1 MKFRTE
7 IVNDRPM
14 AAFDDEPSPRNW
26 LLRFFLED
34 ARTFEVDAYLEELDA
49 ALESDNIEEPTGVM
63 GNHVD
68 VMFYPDRA
76 VIEELY
82 PADDAPESAVTVLPI
97 ELARQLLLDWK
108 KALETV
114 EGE

>member
-1 MKFRTE
+1 MKFRVE

-14 AAFDDEPSPRNW
+14 AAFDEEPSPRNW
-26 LLRFFLED
+26 LLQFFLED

-49 ALESDNIEEPTGVM
+49 ALESDDIEEPTGVM

-68 VMFYPDRA
+68 VMFFPDRV

-82 PADDAPESAVTVLPI
+82 PADDAREPAVTVLSV

-108 KALETV
+108 KALNEL

>member
-49 ALESDNIEEPTGVM
+49 AVENAAIDEPTGVM

-82 PADDAPESAVTVLPI
+82 PADDAPEPAVTVLSV

-108 KALETV
+108 KALESL